1 MDALSWGFVGT
12 VIGAVVGASASIITT
27 IINTKNTHSLQRK
40 ADVIKREQRHR
51 EFQSENL
58 MILQE
63 ELSSNMRLTFEV
75 HLSDLK
81 YFKQNASSGS
91 GDMPYLPESLNK
103 KIRESNQK
111 LAIVTERVAN
121 DQLRYKIQKVRQL
134 LFEVTT
140 ASSEAESY
148 GSINIAGAEMQNLM
162 SDLGVHIRNLY
173 QEQSVA

>member
-40 ADVIKREQRHR
+40 ADVVKREQRYR

-63 ELSSNMRLTFEV
+63 ELSSNMRLTFEA

-81 YFKQNASSGS
+81 YFKQNPSSD
-91 GDMPYLPESLNK
+91 DMPYLPESLNK

-121 DQLRYKIQKVRQL
+121 DELRYKIQKVRQL